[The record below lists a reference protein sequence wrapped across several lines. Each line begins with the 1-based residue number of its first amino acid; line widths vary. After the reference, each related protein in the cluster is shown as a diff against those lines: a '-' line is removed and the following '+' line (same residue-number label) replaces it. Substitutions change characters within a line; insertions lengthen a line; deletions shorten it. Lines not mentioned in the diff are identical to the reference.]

1 MKKEHSSSYYNIKS
15 LIYYA
20 ESFIICCAAKIE
32 GQIRIVKQEYNGH
45 RLTNNK
51 IVKSSLI
58 AVGLIVIAFIKSYH
72 NHQLTDAFYLT

>member
-1 MKKEHSSSYYNIKS
+1 MKKERSSSYYNIKS

-20 ESFIICCAAKIE
+20 ESFIVCCAAKIE
-32 GQIRIVKQEYNGH
+32 EQIRIVKEEYNGH

-58 AVGLIVIAFIKSYH
+58 AVGLIVIALLMLTQYH
-72 NHQLTDAFYLT
+72 